1 MFKINQKNIKN
12 AANKKVNESR
22 HKKLLNNLL
31 DIRSQGDN
39 ATFYHLSKINQDLT
53 KLIKAKEVKTVF
65 ENAEFAVEFTSNFT
79 DEMIT
84 KLENVKTY
92 EEFEQWC
99 AFSGYKPSAKI
110 EKDLKRSFQKNF
122 ETVLEKIID
131 KHRNFLKD
139 WKFNINKIHEIYT
152 ETGVWPLFLGT
163 FFIKFSRDESYFYAP
178 AILKAVN
185 LSIKNGKV
193 VLSS

>member
-65 ENAEFAVEFTSNFT
+65 ENA
-79 DEMIT
+79 
-84 KLENVKTY
+84 
-92 EEFEQWC
+92 
-99 AFSGYKPSAKI
+99 
-110 EKDLKRSFQKNF
+110 
-122 ETVLEKIID
+122 
-131 KHRNFLKD
+131 
-139 WKFNINKIHEIYT
+139 
-152 ETGVWPLFLGT
+152 
-163 FFIKFSRDESYFYAP
+163 
-178 AILKAVN
+178 
-185 LSIKNGKV
+185 
-193 VLSS
+193 